1 SEIVTVGCDIADS
14 ERAIAC
20 ADAFGLS
27 ASVGIHPHEAK
38 DAPRDIANA
47 FAPLLSHAR
56 VVAIGETGLDYYY
69 DHSPHDTQQH
79 CMRAQIQLARD
90 HRLPLIFHHRD
101 AFTDFVGILEQEWQA
116 GMQGVVHCFTGD
128 RQQAQ
133 RYVGDFGLKLGIGG
147 IITFR
152 NAHPIRDA
160 LAAVGIEA
168 CVLETDCPYLAPA
181 PHRGKRNE
189 PAFINDTARA
199 VAEIVEKSV
208 EEIVNVT
215 DRNARE
221 LFRIGSSV

>member
-1 SEIVTVGCDIADS
+1 
-14 ERAIAC
+14 
-20 ADAFGLS
+20 
-27 ASVGIHPHEAK
+27 
-38 DAPRDIANA
+38 
-47 FAPLLSHAR
+47 
-56 VVAIGETGLDYYY
+56 
-69 DHSPHDTQQH
+69 QQH